1 MSVRL
6 AAQVFSRSTADSLK
20 YVKEKGIEGFEDAE
34 GTIRFCA
41 LMNDGLDLFNYRSPF
56 SQKYETHKKPISE
69 KTREDLKEKPHV
81 IVEYLKG
88 LRIWDVEKK
97 RAGQLLI
104 KTPKRVQ
111 RNFIKENIRNAKG
124 CAQCIAEKRAA
135 GATSPTG
142 ADSWKASGPSK
153 CYIRETSK
161 MPSAIKYNVK
171 IVKRDRSSTRSKRSD
186 STDGNRAKMS
196 SRGCQTEKRLEAD
209 NVLTT
214 CENCGHSLLI
224 FKDKSSSPTPETEDN
239 PNNGI
244 SNEVIESRI
253 FKEFSSQ
260 DSERSCWE
268 TKDNVPKINF
278 SPSVAH
284 AANCEQH

>member
-1 MSVRL
+1 
-6 AAQVFSRSTADSLK
+6 
-20 YVKEKGIEGFEDAE
+20 
-34 GTIRFCA
+34 
-41 LMNDGLDLFNYRSPF
+41 
-56 SQKYETHKKPISE
+56 
-69 KTREDLKEKPHV
+69 
-81 IVEYLKG
+81 
-88 LRIWDVEKK
+88 
-97 RAGQLLI
+97 
-104 KTPKRVQ
+104 
-111 RNFIKENIRNAKG
+111 
-124 CAQCIAEKRAA
+124 
-135 GATSPTG
+135 
-142 ADSWKASGPSK
+142 
-153 CYIRETSK
+153 

-196 SRGCQTEKRLEAD
+196 SRGKIFYLPKFFSYISFLVNMDDFSGCQTEKRLEAD

>member
-104 KTPKRVQ
+104 KSPIQCGFVGFNTAL
-111 RNFIKENIRNAKG
+111 EN
-124 CAQCIAEKRAA
+124 
-135 GATSPTG
+135 
-142 ADSWKASGPSK
+142 
-153 CYIRETSK
+153 
-161 MPSAIKYNVK
+161 VF
-171 IVKRDRSSTRSKRSD
+171 
-186 STDGNRAKMS
+186 
-196 SRGCQTEKRLEAD
+196 
-209 NVLTT
+209 
-214 CENCGHSLLI
+214 LLY
-224 FKDKSSSPTPETEDN
+224 DD
-239 PNNGI
+239 
-244 SNEVIESRI
+244 VIYE
-253 FKEFSSQ
+253 
-260 DSERSCWE
+260 
-268 TKDNVPKINF
+268 
-278 SPSVAH
+278 
-284 AANCEQH
+284 